1 MTYHN
6 FQPSP
11 GEPQQAQPS
20 ALMPIVRIVLRYAAG
35 VLLAKGL
42 LPQEIADMIANDP
55 ELAAMV
61 GVGIMAGVEGFYVLA
76 RRFGWSK

>member
-6 FQPSP
+6 YQPP
-11 GEPQQAQPS
+11 APPPAEPS

-55 ELAAMV
+55 ELAALI
-61 GVGIMAGVEGFYVLA
+61 GVGIMAGVEGFYVMA
-76 RRFGWSK
+76 RKFGWSK